1 MMRSSRVVF
10 GFVLAIGLTFAL
22 VGAAGAKG
30 AKKTKPPSEDSAAPV
45 PTRATPNACGCY
57 RKGNGCVC
65 TSKKGKCECPGECEP
80 IRCEEKRNQEMEKEE
95 ADVVRRAQ
103 EDDKRREEAE
113 AKRAQDQVKKRQ
125 ADEAAE
131 SAQQERKERDGGKEG
146 KP

>member
-1 MMRSSRVVF
+1 MWF
-10 GFVLAIGLTFAL
+10 GIAIGLTFAL
-22 VGAAGAKG
+22 AGAASAKD
-30 AKKTKPPSEDSAAPV
+30 AKKTKPRGEESAAPV
-45 PTRATPNACGCY
+45 PPGATPNACGCY

-80 IRCEEKRNQEMEKEE
+80 IGCEEKRNKEMEKEE
-95 ADVVRRAQ
+95 ADAVRRAQ

-131 SAQQERKERDGGKEG
+131 STQQERQERDGGKEE

>member
-1 MMRSSRVVF
+1 MWF
-10 GFVLAIGLTFAL
+10 GLAIGLTFAL
-22 VGAAGAKG
+22 AGAAGATN
-30 AKKTKPPSEDSAAPV
+30 AKKTKPPSQDSAAPA
-45 PTRATPNACGCY
+45 PPGATPNACGCY

-80 IRCEEKRNQEMEKEE
+80 IGCEEKRNKEMEREE
-95 ADVVRRAQ
+95 ADAVRHAQ

-131 SAQQERKERDGGKEG
+131 SAQQERKEPDGGKEVQ
-146 KP
+146 P